1 MTRPL
6 ENSEIWTWRRKSQHI
21 FRCRKLQ
28 VSPACRFPWQLHL
41 IIGLYD
47 GLSFQENC
55 VAVRIFLGEAKS
67 WALTCLIPPP
77 TAQCFASIL
86 CKFASTSPCIRIS
99 AVVCT
104 NTTPDCRCT
113 QTLPRSKQI
122 PKWIMMGRCGSRSRR
137 KSASSTQH
145 EKLFMFLSSGLR
157 KVLRGCMQGT
167 TMQRTGK

>member
-41 IIGLYD
+41 IIGFYD
-47 GLSFQENC
+47 GFSFQENY
-55 VAVRIFLGEAKS
+55 VTVRKIWWSKVLSPDLPNATPQ
-67 WALTCLIPPP
+67 LRNV
-77 TAQCFASIL
+77 L
-86 CKFASTSPCIRIS
+86 CKCTSTFPCIRIS
-99 AVVCT
+99 AVICT
-104 NTTPDCRCT
+104 NTNLDCRFT
-113 QTLPRSKQI
+113 QTLSKSKQI

-145 EKLFMFLSSGLR
+145 EKLFMFLSSGSR
-157 KVLRGCMQGT
+157 KVLRGYAGNDDAEN
-167 TMQRTGK
+167 R